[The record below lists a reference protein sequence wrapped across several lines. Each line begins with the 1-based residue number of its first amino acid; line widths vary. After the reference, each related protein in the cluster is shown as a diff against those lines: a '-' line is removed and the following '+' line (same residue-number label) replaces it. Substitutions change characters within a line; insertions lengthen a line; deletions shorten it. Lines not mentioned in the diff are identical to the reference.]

1 MDIIE
6 LNGSH
11 LSFEQFE
18 QIVKQNAFVKLE
30 QEALVRVRSAR
41 ALIYELDKRGEK
53 VYGLN
58 TGVGWNKD
66 RKVEAEYFDTYNKSL
81 LRSHCIGIAPECCE
95 AEIRGT
101 LLIRLNGILSGHT
114 GVSEKIVL
122 YLAEFLN
129 RGIHPVIRKRG
140 SVGAG
145 DIGTLSD
152 IGMVMI
158 GEGEAYFQ
166 GERLSGAIAL
176 KKAELSPIVLGP
188 KDGLGIVSS
197 NAGSASQAGVFI
209 LEAAHFLKVSHL
221 VFCLSLEALNGI
233 TAPYNE
239 TVNKLRGYNG
249 QIISA
254 RLCREFLDGS
264 YLYEPDLDR
273 ALQDPLSFRD
283 YCAVTGGVLDAFHY
297 VKGQLLTEMN
307 TTCDNPCLIPEEDRI
322 SCSANFE
329 PLAWVLG
336 IEMFT
341 LGLGHVSKMTASR
354 LIKLAN
360 PQFTGLS
367 RFLAPNEEQVIAFS
381 TIQKAI
387 GALDAENRMYVN
399 PSSMDYLEL
408 AGGIEDHA
416 TNASLAVEK
425 ARKLL
430 DNLYYMAGIELM
442 HGAQAMDLRNREKAS
457 GIKLG
462 SGTSKLYTDF
472 RKKITFLEEDRNL
485 SIDIGKS
492 YEFLKSYDL
501 SVIES
506 KTLGEI

>member
-6 LNGSH
+6 LNGSN
-11 LSFEQFE
+11 LNFEQFE
-18 QIVKQNAFVKLE
+18 LVVKKKATVKLE
-30 QEALVRVRSAR
+30 EEALVRVRSAR

-66 RKVEAEYFDTYNKSL
+66 RKVEAEYFDAYNKSL

-101 LLIRLNGILSGHT
+101 LLIRLNGFLSGHT

-158 GEGEAYFQ
+158 GEGEAYFK
-166 GERLSGAIAL
+166 GKRLPGAIAL
-176 KKAELSPIVLGP
+176 KKAVLSPIVLGP

-197 NAGSASQAGVFI
+197 NAGSASQAGVFM

-233 TAPYNE
+233 TAPFNE
-239 TVNKLRGYNG
+239 TVNKLRGYQG

-264 YLYEPDLDR
+264 YLFEPYPGR
-273 ALQDPLSFRD
+273 VLQDPLSYRD

-472 RKKITFLEEDRNL
+472 RKKITFLDEDRNL
-485 SIDIGKS
+485 SIDIRKS
-492 YEFLKSYDL
+492 YEFLKTYDL
-501 SVIES
+501 TAIES

>member
-1 MDIIE
+1 MEIIE

-11 LSFEQFE
+11 LTFEQFE
-18 QIVKQNAFVKLE
+18 LVVKQKATVKLE
-30 QEALVRVRSAR
+30 EEALVRVRSAR

-66 RKVEAEYFDTYNKSL
+66 RKVEAEYFDAYNKSL

-101 LLIRLNGILSGHT
+101 LLIRLNGFLSGHT

-129 RGIHPVIRKRG
+129 RGIHPIIRKRG

-158 GEGEAYFQ
+158 GEGEAYFK

-176 KKAELSPIVLGP
+176 KKAVLSPIVLGP

-197 NAGSASQAGVFI
+197 NARSASQAGVFM
-209 LEAAHFLKVSHL
+209 LEAAHFLKLSHL

-233 TAPYNE
+233 TAPFNE
-239 TVNKLRGYNG
+239 TVNKLRGYQG

-264 YLYEPDLDR
+264 YLFKPYPGR
-273 ALQDPLSFRD
+273 ALQDPLSYRD

-462 SGTSKLYTDF
+462 SGTSKLYMDF
-472 RKKITFLEEDRNL
+472 RKKITFLDEDRNL
-485 SIDIGKS
+485 SIDIRKS
-492 YEFLKSYDL
+492 YEFLKTYDL
-501 SVIES
+501 TVIES

>member
-11 LSFEQFE
+11 LTFEQFE
-18 QIVKQNAFVKLE
+18 LVVKQKATVKLE
-30 QEALVRVRSAR
+30 EEALVRVRSAR

-66 RKVEAEYFDTYNKSL
+66 RKVEAEYFDAYNKSL

-101 LLIRLNGILSGHT
+101 LLIRLNGFLSGHT

-158 GEGEAYFQ
+158 GEGEAYFK

-176 KKAELSPIVLGP
+176 KKAVLSPIILGP

-197 NAGSASQAGVFI
+197 NAGSASQAGVFM

-233 TAPYNE
+233 TAPFNE
-239 TVNKLRGYNG
+239 TVNKLRGYKG

-264 YLYEPDLDR
+264 YLFEPYPGR
-273 ALQDPLSFRD
+273 ALQDPLSYRD

-341 LGLGHVSKMTASR
+341 LGLGHVSKMTAGR

-485 SIDIGKS
+485 SIDIRKS
-492 YEFLKSYDL
+492 YEFLKAYDL
-501 SVIES
+501 SVIKN

>member
-1 MDIIE
+1 MDIVE
-6 LNGSH
+6 LNGSK
-11 LSFEQFE
+11 LNFEEFE
-18 QIVKQNAFVKLE
+18 QIIKQKAQVKLE
-30 QEALVRVRSAR
+30 DEALVRVRSAR

-66 RKVEAEYFDTYNKSL
+66 RKVEAEYFNVYNKSL
-81 LRSHCIGIAPECCE
+81 LRSHCIGIAPECSE

-114 GVSEKIVL
+114 GVSEKIVQ

-129 RGIHPVIRKRG
+129 KGIHPVIRKRG

-158 GEGEAYFQ
+158 GEGEAFLK
-166 GERLSGAIAL
+166 GERLSGDAAL
-176 KKAELSPIVLGP
+176 KKAGLSPLVLGP

-197 NAGSASQAGVFI
+197 NAGSASLAGVFM

-233 TAPYNE
+233 TAPYDE
-239 TVNKLRGYNG
+239 MVNQLRGYSG

-264 YLYEPDLDR
+264 YLYEPDPDR

-283 YCAVTGGVLDAFHY
+283 YCAVTGAVLDAFHY

-307 TTCDNPCLIPEEDRI
+307 TTCDNPCLIPEEYRI

-341 LGLGHVSKMTASR
+341 LGLGHVSKMTAGR

-360 PQFTGLS
+360 PQFTGLP
-367 RFLAPNEEQVIAFS
+367 RFLSPSEDQVIAFS
-381 TIQKAI
+381 TIQKSI

-416 TNASLAVEK
+416 ANASLAVEK
-425 ARKLL
+425 AGKLL
-430 DNLYYMAGIELM
+430 DNLYYMAAIELM
-442 HGAQAMDLRNREKAS
+442 HGAQAMDLRNREKTS
-457 GIKLG
+457 KINLG
-462 SGTSKLYTDF
+462 SGTSKLYKAF
-472 RKKITFLEEDRNL
+472 RKEITFLDEDRNL
-485 SIDIGKS
+485 SIDIRKS
-492 YEFLKSYDL
+492 YEFLKTYDL
-501 SVIES
+501 SGIES